1 MWAIHSGA
9 RMIRLESEERPNT
22 VPIQPEQRLS
32 PEVSKAMRSAALSLK
47 AGAPAHAA
55 AIAQRVHDRMP
66 EFGPDAQ
73 VTQQTVDTITAIIT
87 GFARMVLR
95 GEDPQDMV
103 VPAEPLEYARS
114 FVHRGI
120 DRHLLVREYR
130 LGHEELRRVCE
141 GVVAEQSLEGEALA
155 TVREALSAAQFG
167 YDDVLGSRV
176 LEEYESERARWA
188 RSAEKLR
195 HETVTAILA
204 GEPVDAQHAGG
215 VLRYPLELAHVAI
228 VLWNEASDDG
238 LVAEDR
244 LRAAARELATRA
256 GCQSSLVMPAS
267 TLVTWAWLG
276 FHAAPD
282 EQRMAALPE
291 PRRADCIS
299 LAVGEP
305 ANGIAGFRSSLSE
318 ALGAR
323 RIAKLAKT
331 RAGTVTRWGN
341 VAILGLLS
349 ADAERARQFVTRE
362 LAPLDADNDAM
373 ARLRATLGIYFREG
387 DVIAATAQR
396 LGVHINTISYRLRQC
411 EELLGRPVKQRRF
424 ELEAALL
431 LRDRIGFSL
440 AVTPPGEG

>member
-1 MWAIHSGA
+1 M
-9 RMIRLESEERPNT
+9 T
-22 VPIQPEQRLS
+22 PEQRLS

-55 AIAQRVHDRMP
+55 AIAQRIHRGMP

-73 VTQQTVDTITAIIT
+73 VTQQTVDTITAIIM

-141 GVVAEQSLEGEALA
+141 GIVAEQPLEGAALA
-155 TVREALSAAQFG
+155 TVREALSTALFG
-167 YDDVLGSRV
+167 YDDVLGTRV

-204 GEPVDAQHAGG
+204 GEPVDANTQAACCGIRSNSRTWRSSSG
-215 VLRYPLELAHVAI
+215 TTRPTTDWSQRTVCGRRR
-228 VLWNEASDDG
+228 ASWRPG
-238 LVAEDR
+238 RPASR
-244 LRAAARELATRA
+244 RSW
-256 GCQSSLVMPAS
+256 CPAS

-276 FHAAPD
+276 FRAAPD
-282 EQRMAALPE
+282 EQRMAALFE

-305 ANGIAGFRSSLSE
+305 ANGIAGFRSSHSE
-318 ALGAR
+318 ALSAR
-323 RIAKLAKT
+323 RIAKISKS

-341 VAILGLLS
+341 VAIVGLLS

-362 LAPLDADNDAM
+362 LGPLDADNDAM

-411 EELLGRPVKQRRF
+411 EELLERPVKQRRF

-440 AVTPPGEG
+440 AVTPPGES

>member
-1 MWAIHSGA
+1 
-9 RMIRLESEERPNT
+9 
-22 VPIQPEQRLS
+22 VPIPEQRLS
-32 PEVSKAMRSAALSLK
+32 PEASKAVRSAALSLK

-55 AIAQRVHDRMP
+55 AITQRIHDRMP

-73 VTQQTVDTITAIIT
+73 VTRQTVDTVAAIIT

-95 GEDPQDMV
+95 GEKPQDIV

-114 FVHRGI
+114 FVHRGL

-141 GVVAEQSLEGEALA
+141 GIVAEQSLQGEALA
-155 TVREALSAAQFG
+155 TVREALGAALFG

-176 LEEYESERARWA
+176 LEEYESERARWS

-195 HETVTAILA
+195 HEAVAAILA

-215 VLRYPLELAHVAI
+215 VLRYSLEVAHVAI

-238 LVAEDR
+238 SVAADR
-244 LRAAARELATRA
+244 LRAVASELATRA
-256 GCQSSLVMPAS
+256 GSQSSLVMPAS
-267 TLVTWAWLG
+267 RLVTWAWLG
-276 FHAAPD
+276 FRAGPD
-282 EQRMAALPE
+282 ERRLAALLE
-291 PRRADCIS
+291 PRRDDRIS
-299 LAVGEP
+299 VAVGEP
-305 ANGIAGFRSSLSE
+305 ATGIAGFRSSHAE

-323 RIAKLAKT
+323 RIAKLSNS
-331 RAGTVTRWGN
+331 RAGTVTRWAN
-341 VAILGLLS
+341 VAILALLS

-362 LAPLDADNDAM
+362 LGPLDADNDAM
-373 ARLRATLGIYFREG
+373 ARLRATLAVYFREG

-411 EELLGRPVKQRRF
+411 EELLEHPVKQRRF
-424 ELEAALL
+424 ELEAAAAA
-431 LRDRIGFSL
+431 RI
-440 AVTPPGEG
+440 

>member
-1 MWAIHSGA
+1 
-9 RMIRLESEERPNT
+9 
-22 VPIQPEQRLS
+22 VPIQPQQRLS
-32 PEVSKAMRSAALSLK
+32 PEASEAMRSAALSLK

-73 VTQQTVDTITAIIT
+73 VTPQTVETITAIIT

-95 GEDPQDMV
+95 GEEPHDIV

-114 FVHRGI
+114 FVHRGL
-120 DRHLLVREYR
+120 DRQLLVREYR

-141 GVVAEQSLEGEALA
+141 GILAEQSLQAEALA
-155 TVREALSAAQFG
+155 TVRDALGAAQFG

-176 LEEYESERARWA
+176 LEEYEAERARWA

-195 HETVTAILA
+195 HETVTAILV
-204 GEPVDAQHAGG
+204 GEPVDTQHAGG
-215 VLRYPLELAHVAI
+215 VLRYPLELAHVAF

-244 LRAAARELATRA
+244 LRAAARELASRA
-256 GCQSSLVMPAS
+256 GCQSSLVVPAS
-267 TLVTWAWLG
+267 RLVTWAWLG
-276 FHAAPD
+276 FRAGPD
-282 EQRMAALPE
+282 ERLMATVLE
-291 PRRADCIS
+291 PRRADRIS
-299 LAVGEP
+299 IAAGEP
-305 ANGIAGFRSSLSE
+305 ATGIAGFRNSHAE
-318 ALGAR
+318 ALAAR
-323 RIAKLAKT
+323 RIAKLSKSRT
-331 RAGTVTRWGN
+331 GTVTRWQN
-341 VAILGLLS
+341 VAILALLS

-362 LAPLDADNDAM
+362 LGPLDADNDAM
-373 ARLRATLGIYFREG
+373 ARLRATLAVYFREG

-411 EELLGRPVKQRRF
+411 EELLERPVKQRRF

-440 AVTPPGEG
+440 AVTPPGES

>member
-1 MWAIHSGA
+1 
-9 RMIRLESEERPNT
+9 
-22 VPIQPEQRLS
+22 VPTQPEQRLS
-32 PEVSKAMRSAALSLK
+32 PEVSNAMRSAALSLK

-55 AIAQRVHDRMP
+55 EIAQRIHDRMP

-73 VTQQTVDTITAIIT
+73 VTQQTVDTIAAIIT

-103 VPAEPLEYARS
+103 VGAGPRACARGGG
-114 FVHRGI
+114 HRGI
-120 DRHLLVREYR
+120 DRHLVVREYR
-130 LGHEELRRVCE
+130 IGHEELRRVCE
-141 GVVAEQSLEGEALA
+141 GIVAEQPLEGEALA
-155 TVREALSAAQFG
+155 TVREALSAALFG

-195 HETVTAILA
+195 HETVEAILA
-204 GEPVDAQHAGG
+204 GDAVDAQHAGG
-215 VLRYPLELAHVAI
+215 VLRYSLELAHMAI
-228 VLWNEASDDG
+228 VLWSEASDGG
-238 LVAEDR
+238 LVADDR
-244 LRAAARELATRA
+244 LRTAARELATAA
-256 GCQSSLVMPAS
+256 GCQSSLIMPAS

-276 FHAAPD
+276 FRAAPD
-282 EQRMAALPE
+282 EQRIAALLK

-305 ANGIAGFRSSLSE
+305 ANGIAGFRTSHAE

-323 RIAKLAKT
+323 RIAKLSNS

-341 VAILGLLS
+341 VAILALLS

-362 LAPLDADNDAM
+362 LGPLDADNDAM
-373 ARLRATLGIYFREG
+373 ARLRATLAIYFREG
-387 DVIAATAQR
+387 DVIAATAGR
-396 LGVHINTISYRLRQC
+396 LGVHINTISYRVRQC

-431 LRDRIGFSL
+431 LRDRIGVSL
-440 AVTPPGEG
+440 AVTSPSES

>member
-1 MWAIHSGA
+1 
-9 RMIRLESEERPNT
+9 MICFESEERPNT

-32 PEVSKAMRSAALSLK
+32 PEVSNAMRSAALSLK

-55 AIAQRVHDRMP
+55 AIAQRIHDRMP

-95 GEDPQDMV
+95 GETPEDIV

-114 FVHRGI
+114 FVHRGL

-130 LGHEELRRVCE
+130 LGHEELLRVSE
-141 GVVAEQSLEGEALA
+141 DIIADQSLEGEALA

-167 YDDVLGSRV
+167 YEDVLGSRV

-188 RSAEKLR
+188 RSSEKLR

-204 GEPVDAQHAGG
+204 GQPVDAQHAGG

-228 VLWNEASDDG
+228 VLWNDASDDG

-244 LRAAARELATRA
+244 LRATARELASRA

-267 TLVTWAWLG
+267 ALVTWAWLG
-276 FHAAPD
+276 FRAAPD
-282 EQRMAALPE
+282 EQRMAALLE
-291 PRRADCIS
+291 PRADCIS

-305 ANGIAGFRSSLSE
+305 ADGIAGFRSSHAE

-323 RIAKLAKT
+323 RIAKLSKS

-341 VAILGLLS
+341 VAIVGLLS

-362 LAPLDADNDAM
+362 LGPVDADNDAM
-373 ARLRATLGIYFREG
+373 ARLRATLAIYFREG

-411 EELLGRPVKQRRF
+411 EELLERPVKQRRF

-431 LRDRIGFSL
+431 LRDRIGLSL
-440 AVTPPGEG
+440 AVTPPGES